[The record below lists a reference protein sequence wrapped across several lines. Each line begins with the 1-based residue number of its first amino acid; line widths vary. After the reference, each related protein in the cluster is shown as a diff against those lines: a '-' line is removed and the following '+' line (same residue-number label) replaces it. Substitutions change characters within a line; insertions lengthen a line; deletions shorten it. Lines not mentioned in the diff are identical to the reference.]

1 MSGSYSEGTSK
12 LHTNRRQ
19 YLITYSKADLV
30 KFPTRESF
38 CDALI
43 SCFNATGKVVAENW
57 ACCLEE
63 HEDTS
68 GYHCHACVR
77 LSGPK
82 RWDPVKRRL
91 HEMFGIQ
98 VNFSESHENYYSAY
112 KYVYKNDPDVY
123 KSANHPDLQELGSPT
138 TKKCMSAYRQ
148 KCGKRKLDK
157 NREIT
162 VSQLNG
168 LNTINGSQMQNASQ
182 SKVRRLSNL
191 DVSKFLV
198 RNNIKNEND
207 LFVIATEQ
215 QKAGKEDLYTFLV
228 NRSPKSL
235 QDLIITTWKMQ
246 NAKASIAR
254 HNTPRMNIIREAAGV
269 AECVEGCGGK
279 WLKCALEVLRNN
291 GLHPIEFAEAVRD
304 LLVNGRRK
312 HRNIFIVGPADC
324 ANLHSWL
331 HGKIHSILFPTQLT
345 TDILGWKLRM
355 PK

>member
-12 LHTNRRQ
+12 LHANRRQ

-38 CDALI
+38 CDVLI
-43 SCFNATGKVVAENW
+43 SCFNVTGKVVAEYW

-63 HEDTS
+63 HENTS
-68 GYHCHACVR
+68 GYHYHACVR

-98 VNFSESHENYYSAY
+98 VNFSESHENYHTAY
-112 KYVYKNDPDVY
+112 KYVCKNDPDVY

-198 RNNIKNEND
+198 KNNIKNEYD

-215 QKAGKEDLYTFLV
+215 QKAGKEDLYNFLV

-235 QDLIITTWKMQ
+235 QDLIMTTWKMQ

-254 HNTPRMNIIREAAGV
+254 RNTPRMNIIY
-269 AECVEGCGGK
+269 
-279 WLKCALEVLRNN
+279 
-291 GLHPIEFAEAVRD
+291 
-304 LLVNGRRK
+304 
-312 HRNIFIVGPADC
+312 
-324 ANLHSWL
+324 
-331 HGKIHSILFPTQLT
+331 T
-345 TDILGWKLRM
+345 
-355 PK
+355 